1 MLSAHLSTL
10 KLQSIYLPQSALETW
25 VLLQMLSQSQEH
37 STLQNHNSSPLRSQ
51 DK

>member
-1 MLSAHLSTL
+1 MLSAHLSAL
-10 KLQSIYLPQSALETW
+10 KLQSLPQSTLETW